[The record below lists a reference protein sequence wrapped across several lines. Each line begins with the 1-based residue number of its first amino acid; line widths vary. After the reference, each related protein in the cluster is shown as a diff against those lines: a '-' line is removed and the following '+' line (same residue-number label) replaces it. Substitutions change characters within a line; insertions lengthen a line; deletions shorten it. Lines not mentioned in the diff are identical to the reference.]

1 MRRQMRRA
9 FTLIELLVVIAIIAV
24 LIGLLLPAVQKV
36 REAAARA
43 TCQNN
48 LKQFGLAMHNFA
60 TANDSKFPSS
70 RGYNPTAYTADTYS
84 GGTLSGSAPVAA
96 NSDDKFRCW
105 THLVLPYIEQDAV
118 AKQYEPMK
126 RWSDA
131 SANGTG
137 ASNLD
142 VAKFNFKLFTC
153 PTAPTTRHP
162 SNAINGTPGVPGGTF
177 GIGDYAAV
185 RQVRFRYYRTNNLVS
200 TTATPYITTIPGNT
214 SLTGDSDAIL
224 GGVMQQT
231 VTTPMVANT
240 DGLSNSIMFIED
252 GGRPNNWRKVTGNPT
267 PTDQG
272 ATAAL
277 TDQLGW
283 ASPDGGVMS
292 VDGSDA
298 TSGAT
303 NSNSTPAGNPDCIM
317 NCNND
322 SEPFSFHTGGV
333 NVCMGDGSVRFL
345 RDSISAASFA
355 ALCTARAGDVV
366 TDD

>member
-1 MRRQMRRA
+1 MRRQTRRA

-36 REAAARA
+36 REAAARS

-48 LKQFGLAMHNFA
+48 LKQFGLAMHNYA
-60 TANDSKFPSS
+60 TANDSRFPSS
-70 RGYNPTAYTADTYS
+70 RGFNPA
-84 GGTLSGSAPVAA
+84 GAPAPTTPA
-96 NSDDKFRCW
+96 NVDDKFRCW
-105 THLVLPYIEQDAV
+105 THLVLPYIEQDNV
-118 AKQYEPMK
+118 ARQYEPNK

-131 SANGTG
+131 TANSGG
-137 ASNLD
+137 VSNLD
-142 VAKFNFKLFTC
+142 VARTNFKLFTC
-153 PTAPTTRHP
+153 PSSP
-162 SNAINGTPGVPGGTF
+162 SNRLASNAFNQDSSPNGQPGYPVSIPAGNY
-177 GIGDYAAV
+177 GIGDYSAV
-185 RQVRFRYYRTNNLVS
+185 RQVRFRFYRTNNLTSSPTGGFV
-200 TTATPYITTIPGNT
+200 TTLGGNT
-214 SLTGDSDAIL
+214 SITGDSDFVL

-231 VTTPMVANT
+231 FATPMVANT

-252 GGRPNNWRKVTGNPT
+252 GGRPNNWRKVTGNPA

-272 ATAAL
+272 AAAAL

-292 VDGSDA
+292 IDGSNA
-298 TSGAT
+298 GSGAT
-303 NSNSTPAGNPDCIM
+303 NSNSTAATLPDCIM

-355 ALCTARAGDVV
+355 ALCTARAGDIA

>member
-1 MRRQMRRA
+1 MRRLKRRA
-9 FTLIELLVVIAIIAV
+9 FTLIELLVVIAIIAI

-48 LKQFGLAMHNFA
+48 LKQFGLAMHNYA

-70 RGYNPTAYTADTYS
+70 RGFNPA
-84 GGTLSGSAPVAA
+84 GAPAPTTPA
-96 NSDDKFRCW
+96 NVDDKFRCW
-105 THLVLPYIEQDAV
+105 THLVLPYIEQDNV
-118 AKQYEPMK
+118 ARQYEPAK

-131 SANGTG
+131 TANSGG
-137 ASNLD
+137 VSNLD
-142 VAKFNFKLFTC
+142 VAKTTFKLFAC
-153 PTAPTTRHP
+153 PSSPAARAA
-162 SNAINGTPGVPGGTF
+162 SNAFAQDSSPGGQPGYPVSIPAANY

-185 RQVRFRYYRTNNLVS
+185 RQVRFRFYRTNNLV
-200 TTATPYITTIPGNT
+200 AGMPAAITTVPGNI
-214 SLTGDSDAIL
+214 TGDSDFVL

-231 VTTPMVANT
+231 VPTPMVANT
-240 DGLSNSIMFIED
+240 DGLSNSIMFVED
-252 GGRPNNWRKVTGNPT
+252 AGRPNNWRKVTGNPA

-272 ATAAL
+272 PAAAL

-292 VDGSDA
+292 VDGSNAD
-298 TSGAT
+298 TGAT
-303 NSNSTPAGNPDCIM
+303 NGNSTPAANPDCVM

-333 NVCMGDGSVRFL
+333 NACMADGSVRFL
-345 RDSISAASFA
+345 RDSLTAATFA
-355 ALCTARAGDVV
+355 ALCTARAGDIVA
-366 TDD
+366 DD